1 MSKRRFCWIDL
12 EMTGLDPEVDR
23 ILEAG
28 VIVTDKELNSVFEWE
43 TAVVQPT
50 EVLDSMNEWCQ
61 RHHAQSGLLDRVPD
75 GISEER
81 LDSELA
87 AIVVAHFKK
96 KNPVVICGNSISQDR
111 KFIDKYLPQFAA
123 RLHYRMLDVSS
134 FKIVFREML
143 GREFKK
149 ANTHRALDDIK
160 ESIAELKY
168 YLNAIDA
175 SDLALIDN
183 SHSPP
188 ASESGRTESG

>member
-12 EMTGLDPEVDR
+12 EMTGLDPNIDR

-28 VIVTDKELNSVFEWE
+28 IIVTDKFLEPVFEWE
-43 TAVVQPT
+43 TAVIQPPET
-50 EVLDSMNEWCQ
+50 LEKMNDWCKH
-61 RHHAQSGLLDRVPD
+61 HHAKSGLLDRIPG
-75 GISEER
+75 GISESQLDQR
-81 LDSELA
+81 LAE
-87 AIVVAHFKK
+87 IVLTHFKK

-111 KFIDKYLPQFAA
+111 KFIDQYLPKFSE

-134 FKIVFREML
+134 FKIVYREML

-149 ANTHRALDDIK
+149 QNTHRALDDIK

-168 YLNAIDA
+168 YMTAIDPA
-175 SDLALIDN
+175 GLSLIDN

-188 ASESGRTESG
+188 KAEKEN